1 MASDLPQGCQE
12 NTMGKGQL
20 LQQMESGKLDIHM
33 QKREI
38 RHSIYV
44 LH

>member
-12 NTMGKGQL
+12 NTTGKGQL